1 MDALIAVLVKFLET
15 FLLALIPLLVPIVAA
30 WVIAQI
36 RSTWQRFKSTQ
47 SESNLF
53 LLKEIA
59 TLAVR
64 AAEQS
69 GANLL
74 IHDKKSYAVGVAED
88 YLAARGITI
97 NLSLI
102 EAAIEAAVLEEFS
115 TFELEEPELP
125 E

>member
-1 MDALIAVLVKFLET
+1 MDALIDVLVKFLET

-36 RSTWQRFKSTQ
+36 RSTWQKFKSTQ

-53 LLKEIA
+53 VLKEIA

-74 IHDKKSYAVGVAED
+74 IQDKKSYAVGVAED